1 MERLQSLRLL
11 GAIALLI
18 AWTALLTFSSS
29 DWTRQQF
36 EVPPAWD
43 HALYLSMSLRFH
55 RSLEEGGAAT
65 LARQILHQPSPVAPL
80 FPLTTV
86 PLYRALGESREVAQ
100 LTLAPY
106 LFLLLLGT
114 ALLSAS
120 SEASPSA
127 IALSVF
133 CVSTFTGVV
142 NFSREYMMDLPGAA
156 MATLG
161 LFLLS
166 RRGAA
171 LPAGFVAGVTL
182 STKVLAG
189 IFFAGP
195 LFYCALTGERRKV
208 LIFAAACLATAGLW
222 YAPHFVDVLQYI
234 RYYGFGEGSIPFRS
248 STNPGYYF
256 RILVT
261 QGMGWLPSAVLAL
274 SVVLAWR
281 RARPDWFLVVWIASG
296 YALLAILPNKGGERY
311 VLALLPPL
319 AVLGTRA
326 ISRVERP
333 SVRGV
338 LTVLALAAGT
348 LNYAGITWPSDLS
361 PLTHNHLRPFP
372 HAMPLEAHE
381 IRGWPT
387 REVLQAL
394 SDLRESSVSPSE
406 LESFVEGARGLD
418 DEAFVD
424 AAYREWL
431 KRDPDPAGRKAYV
444 ESLPRRSR
452 TEVIES
458 ILKSDE
464 FRLRPLLV
472 LVVPDH
478 RVFNAATLQYLAESE
493 RRPLSFRRAGEGDGV
508 AEADAAILKEG
519 GPQGPWPDD
528 RVPPEVLEAIE
539 SRASDRTGFRCP
551 DGSRILVL
559 PLPRGRGDAP
569 LTPFQLTNPRFG
581 RKQE

>member
-1 MERLQSLRLL
+1 MKRFQYSRLS
-11 GAIALLI
+11 GAVALLVV
-18 AWTALLTFSSS
+18 WTALLTFLSSV
-29 DWTRQQF
+29 WTRRQF

-55 RSLEEGGAAT
+55 RSLEEKGSAM

-86 PLYRALGESREVAQ
+86 PLYRTLGESREVAQ

-106 LFLLLLGT
+106 LFLLLLAT

-120 SEASPSA
+120 AGASPPT

-142 NFSREYMMDLPGAA
+142 NFSREYMMDLPAA
-156 MATLG
+156 AVATLG
-161 LFLLS
+161 LWMLS
-166 RRGAA
+166 QRGWS

-182 STKVLAG
+182 LTKVLAG
-189 IFFAGP
+189 IFFVGP
-195 LFYCALTGERRKV
+195 LAYCLFVGERRKV
-208 LIFAAACLATAGLW
+208 LIFAAVSLATAGIW
-222 YAPHFVDVLQYI
+222 YAPHFADVLHYI
-234 RYYGFGEGSIPFRS
+234 RYYGFGEGSLPFRS
-248 STNPGYYF
+248 SSHPGYYV

-261 QGMGWLPSAVLAL
+261 QGVGWLLSAVLIT

-281 RARPDWFLVVWIASG
+281 QARPHAFLVVWIASG

-319 AVLGTRA
+319 AVMGARA
-326 ISRVERP
+326 ISKVEAP
-333 SVRGV
+333 SVRRV
-338 LTVLALAAGT
+338 LAVLALAAGT
-348 LNYAGITWPSDLS
+348 LNYAGLTWPSALS
-361 PLTHNHLRPFP
+361 PWTHNHFGSFP

-387 REVLQAL
+387 SELLQAL
-394 SDLRESSVSPSE
+394 GDLRGRALSSSE
-406 LESFVEGARGLD
+406 LERFDESTRGLD

-431 KRDPDPAGRKAYV
+431 RRAPDPEGRKAYV
-444 ESLPRRSR
+444 ESLAGRSR
-452 TEVIES
+452 IEVIES
-458 ILKSDE
+458 IVRSEE
-464 FRLRPLLV
+464 FRLRPLRII
-472 LVVPDH
+472 VVPDH
-478 RVFNAATLQYLAESE
+478 RVFNAATLQYLADSD
-493 RRPLSFRRAGEGDGV
+493 RRPLSFRRAVQSEEI

-519 GPQGPWPDD
+519 GPQGPWPNSI
-528 RVPPEVLEAIE
+528 VPPEILETIE
-539 SRASDRTGFRCP
+539 TRGGDSTGFPCP

-559 PLPRGRGDAP
+559 PIGTGR
-569 LTPFQLTNPRFG
+569 
-581 RKQE
+581 

>member
-1 MERLQSLRLL
+1 MERLSSRRLF
-11 GAIALLI
+11 GAMALLI
-18 AWTALLTFSSS
+18 AWTVLLTFLSSV
-29 DWTRQQF
+29 WTHRQF

-55 RSLEEGGAAT
+55 RSLEEGGAGM

-86 PLYRALGESREVAQ
+86 PLYRILGESREVAQ

-120 SEASPSA
+120 AGASPST

-142 NFSREYMMDLPGAA
+142 NFSREYMMDLPAAA

-161 LFLLS
+161 LWMLS
-166 RRGAA
+166 RRGAS
-171 LPAGFVAGVTL
+171 LPAGFLAGVTL
-182 STKVLAG
+182 LTKV
-189 IFFAGP
+189 FAGVFFVGP
-195 LFYCALTGERRKV
+195 LVYCLFAGERRKV
-208 LIFAAACLATAGLW
+208 LLFAAACLATAGVW
-222 YAPHFVDVLQYI
+222 YAPHFADVLHYI
-234 RYYGFGEGSIPFRS
+234 RYYGFGEGSLPFRS
-248 STNPGYYF
+248 SSHPGYYF

-261 QGMGWLPSAVLAL
+261 QGIGWSLSAVLIT

-281 RARPDWFLVVWIASG
+281 RVRPDAFLLVWIASG
-296 YALLAILPNKGGERY
+296 YALIAILPNKGGERY

-319 AVLGTRA
+319 AVLGARA
-326 ISRVERP
+326 ISKVEAP
-333 SVRGV
+333 SVRRLLVV
-338 LTVLALAAGT
+338 LTLAAGT
-348 LNYAGITWPSDLS
+348 LNYAGITWPSGLS
-361 PLTHNHLRPFP
+361 SWTHHHFRPFP
-372 HAMPLEAHE
+372 HAMPLDAHE

-387 REVLQAL
+387 SEVLQAL
-394 SDLRESSVSPSE
+394 SDLRQKSLSPSE
-406 LESFVEGARGLD
+406 LDSFVESTRRLD

-424 AAYREWL
+424 AAYRAWL
-431 KRDPDPAGRKAYV
+431 GREPDPSGRKAYL
-444 ESLPRRSR
+444 ESLAGRSR
-452 TEVIES
+452 MEAIES
-458 ILKSDE
+458 IFRSEE
-464 FRLRPLLV
+464 FRLRPLRV

-493 RRPLSFRRAGEGDGV
+493 RRPLSFRRVAQGDDI

-519 GPQGPWPDD
+519 GPQGPWPNDI
-528 RVPPEVLEAIE
+528 VPPEILETIE
-539 SRASDRTGFRCP
+539 SRAGDSMGFRCP

-559 PLPRGRGDAP
+559 SVGAGR
-569 LTPFQLTNPRFG
+569 
-581 RKQE
+581 